1 MKRSTLMV
9 GTVAAYLCT
18 FLISVNAHA
27 AGTATRSPIN
37 AVGDTDVVSVT
48 NGSLID
54 LNPGRASVSTN
65 SGYDSVTS
73 IRVDTSAGVIR
84 GYAEYDLNQNRT
96 YSTIDEAGGSTAS
109 GILSLDT
116 FLVGPTSD
124 PTAPSTVDV
133 TIEMEFDGSF
143 SANNGAPSLVL
154 IGDLNATTISSFLPL
169 EGNIY
174 QSLLTFTSTELNSPA
189 DPVTTT
195 FAGVESALGGTGSS
209 DYAGASADI
218 LGSSMS
224 DLNAILR
231 LTFPLALGDSF
242 ILSGVVVG
250 IAGPA
255 PDPADTDLSDG
266 ISILAAAGIVDFSN
280 TARMRIFL
288 PEGYSL
294 GGGDPLL
301 DNIVNPTTVPVPA
314 ALWLMISGLVSL
326 LSVKAVGRKRS
337 L

>member
-1 MKRSTLMV
+1 MKRSTLIA

-37 AVGDTDVVSVT
+37 VVGDTDVVSVT
-48 NGSLID
+48 DGSIID
-54 LNPGRASVSTN
+54 LNPGRVSVSTN
-65 SGYDSVTS
+65 SGYNSTTS
-73 IRVDTSAGVIR
+73 IRVDSNAGVIR
-84 GYAEYDLNQNRT
+84 GYAEYDLGQNRT
-96 YSTIDEAGGSTAS
+96 YATVEEVGGSTAF

-116 FLVGPTSD
+116 FLVGSSND
-124 PTAPSTVDV
+124 PAAADTVDV
-133 TIEMEFDGSF
+133 TIEMAFDGSF
-143 SANNGAPSLVL
+143 TANNGAPSLLL
-154 IGDLNATTISSFLPL
+154 IGDLNATTLSTGLPVS
-169 EGNIY
+169 GNIY
-174 QSLLTFTSTELNSPA
+174 QSLLSFTSTELNSPA

-195 FAGVESALGGTGSS
+195 FSGVQSSLFGGASI
-209 DYAGASADI
+209 DYAGASAEV
-218 LGSSMS
+218 LGSSMN

-242 ILSGVVVG
+242 ILNGIVTG

-255 PDPADTDLSDG
+255 PDPADVDFTDG
-266 ISILAAAGIVDFSN
+266 ISVLASAGIVDFSN

-288 PEGYSL
+288 PDGYSL

-314 ALWLMISGLVSL
+314 ALWLMLSGLISL
-326 LSVKAVGRKRS
+326 LSIKTVGRKRS
-337 L
+337 I